1 MVLGEVGAEC
11 RNIADG
17 LDIATMLART
27 CEDED
32 ELEGTTMNA
41 TVGRPSTTHAV
52 STS

>member
-1 MVLGEVGAEC
+1 MVLGEFGAEC
-11 RNIADG
+11 RDIADG
-17 LDIATMLART
+17 QDIATMPART